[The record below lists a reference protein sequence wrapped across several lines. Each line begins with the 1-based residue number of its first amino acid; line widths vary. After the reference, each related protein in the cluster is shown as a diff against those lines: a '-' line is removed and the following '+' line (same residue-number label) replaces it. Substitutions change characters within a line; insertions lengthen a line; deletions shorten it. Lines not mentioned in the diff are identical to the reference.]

1 MKAILINQTGGAEQL
16 EYTDV
21 DVPKISVNQI
31 LVKNKVAGI
40 NYIDIYIRN
49 GVYPA
54 DKYPFILGKEGCGA
68 VVEVGANVKNFKIGD
83 RVAYCSAN
91 GAYAEYIALDANI
104 AVPVPDAIN
113 DEIAAAAMLQGLT
126 AYYLTHLTIKL
137 NPNDTVLVHAGA
149 GGVGL
154 LLIQIAKMLKANV
167 ITTVSNSE
175 KAALAKEAGADHC
188 IIYTK
193 EPIVES
199 VMKFTQNHGV
209 RVVYD
214 AVGKDT
220 FFASLD
226 CLDLRGMMV
235 SYGQAS
241 GPIPVFDLQKLSA
254 KSLYLTRPKL
264 FDYIVTNEELM
275 TLSNALFDF
284 ILNKGLKVQIGQ
296 RYPLKD
302 AAIAQRD
309 MEQRKTVAKLLLTI

>member
-1 MKAILINQTGGAEQL
+1 MKAVIINQAGGSEQL
-16 EYTDV
+16 EYSDV
-21 DVPKISVNQI
+21 DVPKISANQI

-40 NYIDIYIRN
+40 NYIDIYLRN
-49 GVYPA
+49 GTYPV
-54 DKYPFILGKEGCGA
+54 DKYPFILGKEGCGEI
-68 VVEVGANVKNFKIGD
+68 VEVGASVKKFKVGD

-91 GAYAEYIALDANI
+91 SAYAEFVALDANQ
-104 AVPVPDAIN
+104 AVPVPDAIS
-113 DEIAAAAMLQGLT
+113 DETAAAAMLQGLT
-126 AYYLTHLTIKL
+126 AYYLTHLTTQLKAD
-137 NPNDTVLVHAGA
+137 DTVLVHAGA

-167 ITTVSNSE
+167 ITTVSTPE

-199 VMKFTQNHGV
+199 VMSITQNHGV
-209 RVVYD
+209 NVVYD

-226 CLDLRGMMV
+226 CLNLRGMMV

-241 GPIPVFDLQKLSA
+241 GPIPAFDLNKLSA

-264 FDYIVTNEELM
+264 FDYIATNEELI
-275 TLSNALFDF
+275 TLSKALFDL
-284 ILNKGLKVQIGQ
+284 ILKKGLKVQIGQ

-309 MEQRKTVAKLLLTI
+309 MEKRKSVAKLLLMI